1 MATMA
6 TIPIRV
12 NPEDLSQV
20 PKGKERIPEPGVLVI
35 FGASGDLTKR
45 KLLPALYHL
54 RQNNL
59 LPREFAIVGVARRP
73 LGDDFAEDMR
83 QGIIEFGGADPEDAK
98 LDEFVS
104 HISYFPLHFD
114 DPGHYAD
121 LKTELDRI
129 DKERGIGGNRLF
141 YLATAP
147 EYFADIIDNLG
158 AQGMAQPEKG
168 LVAVVIEKPFG
179 HDLESARE
187 LNHRVNAVFSERQ
200 VFRIDHYLGKETVQN
215 LLVFRF
221 ANGIFE
227 PVWNRNYIS
236 HVQITVSETLGVE
249 GRGPFYEKAGA
260 LRDVVQNHMMEL
272 LALVALEPPSS
283 FEAES
288 VRREKL
294 KVWQA
299 IPPIPILNTVRGQYG
314 PGIVSG
320 QHVIGYRDE
329 ERVNP
334 ESGTETYAALR
345 LEIENWRWAGVP
357 FYLRAG
363 KRMKKRATEIGILFK
378 QPPLLIFNRMQGSGP
393 CSDIQPN
400 LLTIRIQPDEGIALR
415 FGAKV
420 PTTPE
425 MNVCPVNMD
434 FDYESA
440 FGKSSAN
447 GYERLLLDAMLGDQ
461 TLFSHRDGVETTWA
475 LYTPILQAWA
485 AKKPQVFP
493 NYFAGSWGPE
503 CADHLLERDGR
514 VWRNDLGRKT

>member
-1 MATMA
+1 MATMQM
-6 TIPIRV
+6 TVR
-12 NPEDLSQV
+12 PEDLSQV
-20 PKGKERIPEPGVLVI
+20 PRGGERIPEPGILVI

-54 RQNNL
+54 FQAGL
-59 LPREFAIVGVARRP
+59 LPQQFAIVGVARRP
-73 LGDDFAEDMR
+73 LGDEFAADMR
-83 QGIIEFGGADPEDAK
+83 EGIIDFGGIETGDPK
-98 LDEFVS
+98 LSSFVS
-104 HISYFPLHFD
+104 HIGYFPLNFD
-114 DPGHYAD
+114 EPSHYAA

-129 DKERGIGGNRLF
+129 AKEKGIGNDRLF

-147 EYFADIIDNLG
+147 EFFTGIIENLG
-158 AQGMAQPEKG
+158 AQGMARSETG
-168 LVAVVIEKPFG
+168 RVAVVIEKPFG
-179 HDLESARE
+179 HDLDSARK
-187 LNHRVNAVFSERQ
+187 LNHQVNAVFSESQ

-227 PVWNRNYIS
+227 PIWNRRYID
-236 HVQITVSETLGVE
+236 HVQITVAETLGVE

-288 VRREKL
+288 VRREKF

-299 IPPIPILNTVRGQYG
+299 IPPIPILSTVRGQYG
-314 PGIVSG
+314 PGIVARE
-320 QHVIGYRDE
+320 HVVGYRDE
-329 ERVNP
+329 DRVNP
-334 ESGTETYAALR
+334 DSGTETYAALR

-363 KRMKKRATEIGILFK
+363 KRMKKRATEIYILFK
-378 QPPLLIFNRMQGSGP
+378 QPPLLIFNRLALSGP
-393 CSDIQPN
+393 CSEIQPN

-420 PTTPE
+420 PTSSQ
-425 MNVCPVNMD
+425 MSVCPVNMD

-440 FGKSSAN
+440 FGKSTAN

-461 TLFSHRDGVETTWA
+461 TLFAHRDGVETNWA

-485 AKKPQVFP
+485 AKKPEVFP

-503 CADHLLERDGR
+503 CADHLLEHDGR
-514 VWRNDLGRKT
+514 HWRNDLGRKS